1 MQDEINWITVIGDY
15 ISSYV
20 FNVVLKENRI
30 LQKHKVLSTIYRS
43 IYIERERE
51 RNLIPIP
58 RALC

>member
-43 IYIERERE
+43 IYIYIERE